1 MPPPTPIQF
10 IAGSLPTGLKGTL
23 QDIFNA
29 FVDNL
34 QGYIDPS
41 ASTSG
46 NFLPGQIG
54 GSQPTTDV
62 GPWLKN
68 GTEWWFWNPGTASYA
83 PQSDALPI
91 GGIIYWGG
99 TSPPARFLSCDG
111 RAVSRSQYGNL
122 FNVLGT
128 TWGACDGVTTFNL
141 PPSDILW
148 RPCSPAVEPINKR
161 GGSQTIKLDKGNL
174 PALTA
179 APLWT
184 RLGPP
189 GNTDGYA
196 CHFNNNQ
203 GQSSI
208 AITGVGA
215 NTPIDVTNP
224 FVTVL
229 AVVRYQ

>member
-10 IAGSLPTGLKGTL
+10 IAGSLPSGLKGTL

-41 ASTSG
+41 ASSSG

-68 GTEWWFWNPGTASYA
+68 GTEWWFWNPGTASYV
-83 PQSDALPI
+83 PQADALPI

-99 TSPPARFLSCDG
+99 SNAPARFLTCDG

-122 FNVLGT
+122 FNALGT
-128 TWGACDGVTTFNL
+128 TWGAGDGVTTFNL
-141 PPSDILW
+141 PPADVLY
-148 RPCSPAVEPINKR
+148 RPCNPATTVPNTRR
-161 GGSQTIKLDKGNL
+161 GAATIQVGWGNL
-174 PALTA
+174 PALWVSVPVVVA
-179 APLWT
+179 AGGGTFGAMTPQSNVQNT
-184 RLGPP
+184 QKFNFNP
-189 GNTDGYA
+189 GFGN
-196 CHFNNNQ
+196 
-203 GQSSI
+203 I
-208 AITGVGA
+208 
-215 NTPIDVTNP
+215 PIDVTNP
-224 FVTVL
+224 FASVL
-229 AVVRYQ
+229 AIIRYL